1 MKPAVIAG
9 ILLIIVGIIGL
20 VYQGV
25 GFNKRKEVL
34 AVGPVHATKD
44 THETIPIPPAAGALA
59 LIGGIVLVVSGSRSR
74 G

>member
-1 MKPAVIAG
+1 MKPGVIAG
-9 ILLIIVGIIGL
+9 ILLIIIGIVGL
-20 VYQGV
+20 VFQGV

-44 THETIPIPPAAGALA
+44 THETIPIPPVVGAIA
-59 LIGGIVLVVSGSRSR
+59 LIGGIVLVASSSRSK